1 MNYYL
6 NPYQNC
12 TMSRS
17 FSVIIVLFFSFLI
30 HSRAEIALYR
40 VAETNPGSGS
50 YVMQNS
56 QEQLIGQAFQQD
68 ALVSYR
74 GWQYTV
80 YYNMERKVCI
90 ARRRLPAGQW
100 QEVVLPYKNNRD
112 DAHNVIT
119 MGICKKDG
127 SIHLAYD
134 HHNDPLHYCRSV
146 IGLANNDSL
155 AWTAG
160 NFGPTTNELE
170 TGVPVPDVTYPRFI
184 EKPDG
189 NLLFECRYK
198 LSGDGD
204 SYLREYDGDT
214 HSWSLVGRYVQG
226 MDTNPNSCAY
236 INRMDYDKQ
245 GRLHVSWCWR
255 DDFGGQT
262 NHDLCY
268 AYSDDHGRSWKDTY
282 GNQVALSE
290 AIQFTDSRTSGN
302 CLRQGI
308 ASLKIADI
316 PYNKGYI
323 NQETQSSDSKGRVH
337 IVNSYMDSGTDS
349 NWSSS
354 RSKAVLHHRFR
365 DTDGNW
371 QHNLIHKLGQKVNS
385 YCRVQIILDAFDNAY
400 VIANGAEIY
409 AASSAADY
417 SDWELV
423 SDLDAGRFCSE
434 PQIDQNAIDEGILS
448 FVYLARNNRL
458 SVIDYLLDN
467 PKPATGSGL
476 KSYYYSD
483 SRFSNCIDS
492 AVGLPDSPAGADVK
506 SLRCSGSLETRYGEA
521 YTLYLN
527 TTAASRLYVNGK
539 ILLNTSNTAEP
550 AEYAVEL
557 PAINSHQYNIVI
569 ESLAVQQ
576 DVLEL
581 KWSGKRTAKQL
592 IPAESLYP
600 ELNPAPELN
609 LSAPGLALKK
619 KLPESLH
626 DGYQVRLETEQQEL
640 IEVEGFD
647 PGADYSLEFALQIA
661 EAGNRGFDFAA
672 RSGSGLGLRIRLNT
686 DSLLWA
692 APLSGSELMDLCDNS
707 QQQIWRIAQNRDSVY
722 VYRNESFVCGRPAV
736 EIPDLDAGGNT
747 EINFASGIE
756 VTDTLNL
763 VKDPQF
769 LKSKDNQAPVGWV
782 SEKKMGGYTESRVV
796 VDHPNWPG
804 LSAFLFRFDL
814 DAKYGTW
821 YSLPVRLKPGSWHE
835 FSFDNINWEAN
846 SGQFTLTAS
855 GNKEGTEGVTASR
868 DFEIPAENGKVERKY
883 FYFRSPES
891 AEAEVDCYLSFKK
904 KNYMSPTAI
913 TNLCLA
919 EYSPASLSFGKATQG
934 EILDYKL
941 EYLHYDDQGAYA
953 PGSDTGIETLP
964 ERQTNSFFKVW
975 QQGKTLRLLSYR
987 EQARLNVY
995 DLSGRTVYAQCL
1007 GPGEISL
1014 HLNPGMYI
1022 VQLVSRGSLQQQKL
1036 VVY

>member
-1 MNYYL
+1 
-6 NPYQNC
+6 
-12 TMSRS
+12 MSRL
-17 FSVIIVLFFSFLI
+17 FSILTVLFFSSI
-30 HSRAEIALYR
+30 VYSRAEPALYR
-40 VAETNPGSGS
+40 VTETKPGSGCH
-50 YVMQNS
+50 VMQNS

-68 ALVSYR
+68 ALVSFR

-80 YYNMERKVCI
+80 YYNLERKVCI
-90 ARRRLPAGQW
+90 ARRKLPAGQW
-100 QEVVLPYKNNRD
+100 NEVVLPYKNNRD

-127 SIHLAYD
+127 SIHLACD

-160 NFGPTTNELE
+160 NFGPFTDELE
-170 TGVPVPDVTYPRFI
+170 AGVPVPDVTYPRFI

-214 HSWSLVGRYVQG
+214 HSWSLIGRYVQG

-290 AIQFTDSRTSGN
+290 ALNYTDSRTSGN

-308 ASLKIADI
+308 ATLKIADI

-323 NQETQSSDSKGRVH
+323 NQETQSCDSKGRVH

-349 NWSSS
+349 DWSSS

-371 QHNLIHKLGQKVNS
+371 HHNYIYNKGQKVNS

-434 PQIDQNAIDEGILS
+434 PQIDQNAINEGILS
-448 FVYLARNNRL
+448 FVYLARNNEL

-476 KSYYYSD
+476 KAYYYSD
-483 SRFSNCIDS
+483 SRFLNCIDS
-492 AVGLPDSPAGADVK
+492 AAGLPDSPVGADVK

-527 TTAASRLYVNGK
+527 TTAASRLYINGR
-539 ILLNTSNTAEP
+539 ILLNTPHTEEP
-550 AEYAVEL
+550 AEYAAEL
-557 PAINSHQYNIVI
+557 PPFNSHRHNIVI
-569 ESLAVQQ
+569 ESLAGQQ

-581 KWSGKRTAKQL
+581 KWSGKRTEKQL
-592 IPAESLYP
+592 IPLESLYP
-600 ELNPAPELN
+600 ELNPASELR
-609 LSAPGLALKK
+609 LSPGGLPLKK

-626 DGYQVRLETEQQEL
+626 EAYQIRLQTDQQEM
-640 IEVEGFD
+640 IPVEGFD
-647 PGADYSLEFALQIA
+647 PRGDYSLEFALQIL
-661 EAGNRGFDFAA
+661 ETGHRGFDFAA
-672 RSGSGLGLRIRLNT
+672 RSGSGLGLRLRLKT

-692 APLSGSELMDLCDNS
+692 APLLSQELMDLCDNS
-707 QQQIWRIAQNRDSVY
+707 QEQLWRIAQRNDTVY
-722 VYRNESFVCGRPAV
+722 VYRNESFVYARPAT
-736 EIPDLDAGGNT
+736 EISDLDAGGNK
-747 EINFASGIE
+747 EISFASGIE
-756 VTDTLNL
+756 VVDTLNL
-763 VKDPQF
+763 IGDPQF
-769 LKSKDNQAPVGWV
+769 LKSKNNQAPLGWL
-782 SEKKMGGYTESRVV
+782 SEKKMGGTTESKVV
-796 VDHPNWPG
+796 VDHANWPG
-804 LSAFLFRFDL
+804 VAAFLFRFDL

-821 YSLPVRLKPGSWHE
+821 YSLPLRLKPGRWHE
-835 FSFDNINWEAN
+835 FSFDNINWN
-846 SGQFTLTAS
+846 DKSGQYTLTAS
-855 GNKEGTEGVTASR
+855 GNKEGTEALTGSK
-868 DFEIPAENGKVERKY
+868 DFEIPSLNGQVERKC

-891 AEAEVDCYLSFKK
+891 TEDEVDCYLTFKK
-904 KNYMSPTAI
+904 KSYMSPTAI
-913 TNLCLA
+913 SNLCLA

-934 EILDYKL
+934 EILEYKL
-941 EYLHYDDQGAYA
+941 LYLSYDSQGAFA
-953 PGSDTGIETLP
+953 PGSDTGIESRSET
-964 ERQTNSFFKVW
+964 QTSAFFKVW
-975 QQGKTLRLLSYR
+975 QQGNSLRLLSYM
-987 EQARLNVY
+987 EQARLNIY
-995 DLSGRTVYAQCL
+995 DLSGRTVFAQYL

-1022 VQLVSRGSLQQQKL
+1022 VQMGSRGSLQQQKL